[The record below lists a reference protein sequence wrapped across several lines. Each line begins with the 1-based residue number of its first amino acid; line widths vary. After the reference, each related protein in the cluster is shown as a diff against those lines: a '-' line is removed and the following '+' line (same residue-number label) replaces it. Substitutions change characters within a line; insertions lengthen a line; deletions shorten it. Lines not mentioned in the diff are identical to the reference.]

1 MAADCRNENVKL
13 SSVVGG
19 SHLVT
24 QRIGQVGK
32 AHAGIFAVCRR
43 VARDTL
49 GGGGG
54 SGQGTGLS
62 QQADQ
67 LVHILKNWVSSVFRS
82 KRVMKLESALHA
94 LLVLVPSS

>member
-1 MAADCRNENVKL
+1 MAAGCRNENVKL

-19 SHLVT
+19 GHLVA

-32 AHAGIFAVCRR
+32 AHRGTLAVCRS
-43 VARDTL
+43 VARDTFD
-49 GGGGG
+49 GGG
-54 SGQGTGLS
+54 SGQGAGLS
-62 QQADQ
+62 EQTHQ
-67 LVHILKNWVSSVFRS
+67 LVHILKNWISSVFRS